1 MIAPRRLPIA
11 SLCLAVSFL
20 APQAGA
26 QIRASERGTI
36 SQTVDGTVITVS
48 YGRAQARGRDSLFGK
63 VVTRDEIWTPGA
75 NASTTFDV
83 SRDITV
89 GGKPLAAGKYSM
101 WMSSDPAKEWTM
113 YFHKNAGLFHTQHPK
128 PADMLLAVPVP
139 HTTTGEHVEV
149 LTFDFP
155 SVTSTGAQLRLR
167 WGSTTVPLEIG
178 VTPSMP
184 AVVMTTEQLAP
195 FLGSYGVTFPGP
207 NGGRSPE
214 MKLAI
219 VNAKGTMRGV
229 MDMPGEGMEMQY
241 IPTETPNRFLPAFV
255 KDGKIMDVEVTTP
268 VDFQIVNGRAVGFT
282 AMFDGKPWMVGT
294 RKP

>member
-1 MIAPRRLPIA
+1 MPRSRTPLIA
-11 SLCLAVSFL
+11 SLASIVSL
-20 APQAGA
+20 LGPQVGA

-101 WMSSDPAKEWTM
+101 WMSSDPTKEWTM

>member
-1 MIAPRRLPIA
+1 MIASRVLLLASLLPIA
-11 SLCLAVSFL
+11 LLT
-20 APQAGA
+20 PDAGA
-26 QIRASERGTI
+26 QIRASERGSM
-36 SQTVDGTVITVS
+36 SQTVDGTVITVN

-75 NASTTFDV
+75 NQSTTFEV
-83 SRDITV
+83 SRDVTV
-89 GGKPLAAGKYSM
+89 GGKPLPAGKYSL
-101 WMSSDPAKEWTM
+101 WMSSDPASEWIL

-128 PADMLLAVPVP
+128 PADMFLAVPVP

-155 SVTSTGAQLRLR
+155 TVTSTGTQLRLR

-178 VTPSMP
+178 VAPSMTV
-184 AVVMTTEQLAP
+184 AAMTAQQLAP
-195 FLGSYGVTFPGP
+195 YLGSYGVTFPGP

-219 VNAKGTMRGV
+219 VNAKGTMRGI
-229 MDMPGEGMEMQY
+229 MDMPGEAMEMQY
-241 IPTETPNRFLPAFV
+241 IPTDTPHRFLPAFL

-268 VDFQIVNGRAVGFT
+268 VDFRIVDGKAVGFT
-282 AMFDGKPWMVGT
+282 ALFDGKPWMEGT